1 MNFQL
6 NVYFSSLTV
15 EAISESPE
23 YTFLSFLS
31 SIGGD
36 LSLYIG
42 VTILSFFE
50 VAELIIRLLIST
62 IVSRIY

>member
-1 MNFQL
+1 LFWASVQKPHKPKKS
-6 NVYFSSLTV
+6 FITSTS
-15 EAISESPE
+15 E

-42 VTILSFFE
+42 MTILSFVEIGEF
-50 VAELIIRLLIST
+50 VIRLLIS
-62 IVSRIY
+62 SFKKKNF